1 MALTIKACHKTQTAT
16 LSNLNYYEQQVRHRI
31 TECDRMLR
39 QKMQQTTFTKKV
51 KRTKQMRPP
60 LQKENKLQPER
71 NHFTK
76 REKIFVSANV
86 PMSYRKQKLKM
97 NAACTC
103 YKNNILS
110 KEADSKKTE
119 RAETTTRKRPL
130 I

>member
-1 MALTIKACHKTQTAT
+1 
-16 LSNLNYYEQQVRHRI
+16 
-31 TECDRMLR
+31 MLR